1 MIKAVVKHSYVKGS
15 KGAGKARAHINYIAY
30 RHGEDRGKEPRA
42 FFDKE
47 DDRITG
53 RQIKERI
60 DEQDSRGVV
69 MHKIILSP
77 GLETANVQDYTR
89 EMMERLERE
98 KGQRLEWYAV
108 EHRNTEHPHAHV
120 VVMGR
125 DLDGGKVRLDL
136 SDMKDLRRWGDRYLE
151 REHALERY
159 LDREKERLLEDRT
172 YRRDRGDALF
182 ERLMYGDQGDRKRSA
197 KEIERDRREWEQL
210 DRDMHKTFSRER
222 GRQRKMSF
230 RQYQTESAGRLLTF
244 HEKYQS
250 REARERWE
258 KLANE
263 DPSLAAAAQREL
275 DWMDRFELDSKL
287 DNRGPYDE
295 FDLDRLTDGLTR
307 IEREDRKLID
317 LVMSEMERD
326 ERLERDERQQQQE
339 RGQEHERQR
348 WTIDDLLGPRHQRKE
363 KEQEHEQESTVGPAW
378 ETFERDRQQQD
389 QMEPED
395 EREKDR
401 ERDDDIFGR

>member
-1 MIKAVVKHSYVKGS
+1 MIKAVVKHSYVKGA
-15 KGAGKARAHINYIAY
+15 KGAGKARAHINYIQY

-47 DDRITG
+47 DDRIAG
-53 RQIKERI
+53 RHIKERI

-89 EMMERLERE
+89 EMLERLERE

-151 REHALERY
+151 REHAFERY
-159 LDREKERLLEDRT
+159 LDREKERLLADKHYT
-172 YRRDRGDALF
+172 RDRGDALY
-182 ERLMYGDQGDRKRSA
+182 ERLMYGEPGERKRSA
-197 KEIERDRREWEQL
+197 KEVERDRREWEQL
-210 DRDMHKTFSRER
+210 DRDMHKAFSRER
-222 GRQRKMSF
+222 SRERKTTW

-258 KLANE
+258 KLAKE
-263 DPSLAAAAQREL
+263 DPSLAAAAEREL
-275 DWMDRFELDSKL
+275 DWLDRYEIDAKL
-287 DNRGPYDE
+287 ENRGRYDE
-295 FDLDRLTDGLTR
+295 FDLDRLTDGLER
-307 IEREDRKLID
+307 IEREDRRLID
-317 LVMSEMERD
+317 QVTREADREHQERLRETLGHEKSDERD
-326 ERLERDERQQQQE
+326 RQK
-339 RGQEHERQR
+339 
-348 WTIDDLLGPRHQRKE
+348 WDLDDLLGPRHQRKD
-363 KEQEHEQESTVGPAW
+363 KEQEREQESTVGPSW

-389 QMEPED
+389 QMERED